1 MMNLGNKIN
10 LKVKNIV
17 NIKGFIGQDQKL
29 KREN

>member
-17 NIKGFIGQDQKL
+17 NIKGFIVQDWKL